1 MAKTYKAPFVQ
12 TFKFAQKQSTGTANA
27 AKGSTTEVMELF
39 ECTNAEGTKIAE
51 ITATVSAVGAI
62 STIGLIF
69 IDFGGLRLLAKEL
82 TLVATGSTTVAN
94 AQNSWF
100 PEDLILPNGA
110 KIYIS
115 CTTTAVVNF
124 ALTCGEY

>member
-1 MAKTYKAPFVQ
+1 MAKTYEAPFVQ

-27 AKGSTTEVMELF
+27 AKSNTTEVIELF
-39 ECTNAEGTKIAE
+39 ECTSAEGTKIAE
-51 ITATVSAVGAI
+51 ITATVSATGAI

-69 IDFGGLRLLAKEL
+69 IDYGGIRVLAKEL
-82 TLVATGSTTVAN
+82 ALSGIGSTTVAN
-94 AQNSWF
+94 AENSWF
-100 PEDLILPNGA
+100 PDDRILPSGA

>member
-27 AKGSTTEVMELF
+27 TKGSTTEVVELF
-39 ECTNAEGTKIAE
+39 ECTSSEGTKIAE
-51 ITATVSAVGAI
+51 ITATVSATGAI

-69 IDFGGLRLLAKEL
+69 IDYGAIRVLAKEL
-82 TLVATGSTTVAN
+82 TLSGTGSTTVAN

-100 PEDLILPNGA
+100 PEDLIHPNGA

-124 ALTCGEY
+124 QLACGEY